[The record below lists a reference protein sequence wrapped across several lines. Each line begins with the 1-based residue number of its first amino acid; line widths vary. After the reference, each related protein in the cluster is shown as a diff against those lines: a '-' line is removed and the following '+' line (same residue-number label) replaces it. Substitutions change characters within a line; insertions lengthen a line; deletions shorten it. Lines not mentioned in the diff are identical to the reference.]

1 MSRAASHSEAAC
13 LCSGCGDTP
22 YNLSAWKAETG
33 ELEVQGHPPLL
44 SQSGIHRTPTQSK
57 NNKNDFSLN
66 TDCVI
71 LG

>member
-1 MSRAASHSEAAC
+1 MSRAASHREAAR

-22 YNLSAWKAETG
+22 CHLSACKAEAG

-44 SQSGIHRTPTQSK
+44 SQSGIQRTPTQSK

>member
-1 MSRAASHSEAAC
+1 MSRAASHSEAAR

-22 YNLSAWKAETG
+22 CNLSAWKAETG

-44 SQSGIHRTPTQSK
+44 SQSGIHRTLTQSK